1 MKIEKKSIKQLK
13 DQCWKL
19 CSEYIRKRE
28 DKCFTCLSTESNCQ
42 AGHFIHGHTK
52 LTFFEPDNIHRQC
65 RRCNLYLSGNEVEYT
80 LRMIK
85 KYGLERVEELHKLSK
100 NGKVHTRQDIIKW
113 IKYYQDKIK
122 ELSL

>member
-1 MKIEKKSIKQLK
+1 MKLERKSIKQLK

-28 DKCFTCLSTESNCQ
+28 DRCFTCDSTENNCQ
-42 AGHFIHGHTK
+42 AGHWKHGHTK

-85 KYGLERVEELHKLSK
+85 RYGWDRVEELDKLSK